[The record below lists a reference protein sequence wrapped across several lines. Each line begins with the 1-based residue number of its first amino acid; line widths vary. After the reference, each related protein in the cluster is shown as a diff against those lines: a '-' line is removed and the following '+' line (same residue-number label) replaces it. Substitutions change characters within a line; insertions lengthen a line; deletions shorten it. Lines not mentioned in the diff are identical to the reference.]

1 MQLTFDISDELMTT
15 NLAAQFARLLS
26 APLVLGFSGD
36 LGAGKT
42 TFIRAMLQALGI
54 RGAIK
59 SPTYSLVES
68 YLIRDMQIHH
78 FDLYRIQEDTELE
91 YIGFRDYFTTEAVCC
106 IEWPERMR
114 SDVDFIDIQV
124 TMVQTDI
131 GRELLMQAKNING
144 SHILSSLGAL

>member
-68 YLIRDMQIHH
+68 YVIRDMQIHH

>member
-68 YLIRDMQIHH
+68 YVIRDMQIHH

-91 YIGFRDYFTTEAVCC
+91 YIGFRDYFTTESVCC
-106 IEWPERMR
+106 IEWPERML
-114 SDVDFIDIQV
+114 SDVDLIDIHV